1 MERAWAIAS
10 PYGLYQGSA
19 FTKRLAIAQHVWAYN
34 ETLYNR
40 GFPHTQSSALDAIQ
54 KQEWERLKKQG
65 DRAVK
70 IEMKI
75 IK

>member
-1 MERAWAIAS
+1 METAWAIAG

-19 FTKRLAIAQHVWAYN
+19 FTKRLAIAQHVWAWN

-40 GFPHTQSSALDAIQ
+40 GFPHSQNGALDTIQ
-54 KQEWERLKKQG
+54 KQQWKQCKKQG

-70 IEMKI
+70 IEIKI